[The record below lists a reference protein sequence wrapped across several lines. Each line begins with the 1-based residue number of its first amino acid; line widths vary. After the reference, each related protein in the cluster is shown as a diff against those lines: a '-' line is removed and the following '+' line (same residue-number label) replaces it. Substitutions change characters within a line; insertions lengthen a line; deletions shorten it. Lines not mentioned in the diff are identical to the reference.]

1 MSGNMD
7 LNWLQIAISLIGA
20 YLIGSI
26 PFGLLASKLCRT
38 QDPRNTGSGNIGFT
52 NVLRVSGKKAGI
64 ITLSGDAGKGFLVA
78 WLAQKYVQA
87 ELVVL
92 LIAAA
97 VVLGHIFSVFL
108 RFQGGKGV
116 ATALAAIG
124 GLHLALG
131 LTMTAVWLLAVWG
144 FGYSSGGAIAAFL
157 TLPLFTY
164 FVFSQPLS
172 FVIFSIG
179 ISFLVLFRHKD
190 NISRLLSGT
199 EGKLSTH
206 SS

>member
-1 MSGNMD
+1 MD
-7 LNWLQIAISLIGA
+7 LNWLQITLGLIGS

-26 PFGLLASKLCRT
+26 PFGLLASKLCHT
-38 QDPRNTGSGNIGFT
+38 QDPRTIGSGNIGFT
-52 NVLRVSGKKAGI
+52 NVLRTSGKKAGI
-64 ITLSGDAGKGFLVA
+64 ITLIGDAGKGFLVA
-78 WLAQKYVQA
+78 WLAQQYLQV

-92 LIAAA
+92 LIASA
-97 VVLGHIFSVFL
+97 VVLGHIFSIFL
-108 RFQGGKGV
+108 KFQGGKGV

-144 FGYSSGGAIAAFL
+144 FGYSSGGAITAFL

-164 FVFSQPLS
+164 FVFSQS
-172 FVIFSIG
+172 FSFLMFSLG
-179 ISFLVLFRHKD
+179 MSFLVIFRHKD

-199 EGKLSTH
+199 EGKLSTN

>member
-1 MSGNMD
+1 MD
-7 LNWLQIAISLIGA
+7 LDWLQLAVSLTGA
-20 YLIGSI
+20 YVIGSI
-26 PFGLLASKLCRT
+26 PFGLVASKLCRT
-38 QDPRNTGSGNIGFT
+38 PDPRTTGSGNIGST
-52 NVLRVSGKKAGI
+52 NVLRVSGKKAGM
-64 ITLSGDAGKGFLVA
+64 ITLIGDAGKGFLVA
-78 WLAQKYVQA
+78 WLAQRYLQA
-87 ELVVL
+87 ELAIL
-92 LIAAA
+92 LIAAS

-108 RFQGGKGV
+108 KFQGGKGV

-144 FGYSSGGAIAAFL
+144 FRYSSGGAITAFL

-164 FVFSQPLS
+164 FVFSQSLS
-172 FVIFSIG
+172 FVTFSIG
-179 ISFLVLFRHKD
+179 ISFLVIFRHKD